1 MQIDPHQLSLPT
13 IISAIGALGTAAFGL
28 LEALKPLIPGI
39 NRIGFSGIKRT
50 VARLT
55 PPDPGPAATE
65 KSPLNA
71 LPQKGVLE
79 SLESNWI
86 NGNDL
91 GSQKSIAKSLVKLHV
106 SVGNAPAL
114 ASATNVDSEQLTTVA
129 AYIVSGGYNSHPQLP
144 AQAGQPSVGAIP
156 QIQLPPLTQQEAD
169 TWSRFD
175 LIVTAMLD
183 ECYQRADQVYR
194 NSTRGLA
201 ALIAVILAL
210 AAGYLVQGGGL
221 GAFLLSPDGGRA
233 FLVGVLATPLA
244 PIAKDLSTALATAV
258 NTMQLVKK
266 P

>member
-1 MQIDPHQLSLPT
+1 MQIDLQQLSLPT
-13 IISAIGALGTAAFGL
+13 VISAIGGLGTAAFGL
-28 LEALKPLIPGI
+28 LEALKSLPFFGFI
-39 NRIGFSGIKRT
+39 NRIGFGGIKRT
-50 VARLT
+50 VASLT
-55 PPDPGPAATE
+55 PPDPGPGATA
-65 KSPLNA
+65 PINA
-71 LPQKGVLE
+71 LPQKNVLH

-91 GSQKSIAKSLVKLHV
+91 GSQKSIAKSLVKLNV

-114 ASATNVDSEQLTTVA
+114 ANATNVNGEQLTTVA

-144 AQAGQPSVGAIP
+144 APAGLPLAGPVAE
-156 QIQLPPLTQQEAD
+156 IQLPPLTQQEAD

-183 ECYQRADQVYR
+183 DCYQRADQIYR
-194 NSTRGLA
+194 NGTRGLA
-201 ALIAVILAL
+201 ALIAVILAVGG
-210 AAGYLVQGGGL
+210 AYLLQGGAWGT
-221 GAFLLSPDGGRA
+221 FLHSANFSRA
-233 FLVGVLATPLA
+233 LLVGLLATPLA